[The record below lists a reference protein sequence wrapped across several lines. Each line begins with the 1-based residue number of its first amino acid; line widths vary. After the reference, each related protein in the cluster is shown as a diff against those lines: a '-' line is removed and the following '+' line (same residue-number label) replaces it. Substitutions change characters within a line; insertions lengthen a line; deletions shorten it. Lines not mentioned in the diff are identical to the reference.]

1 MENFN
6 TELVAGNTKAAMK
19 GAGAISAD
27 LWQVEPH
34 RINVVQGFNVRIRNE
49 KYAARVRWIAD
60 SIKANGFYRNKPLT
74 GFVARENGV
83 DVIYMTEGHRRF
95 EAVLLAMSEGVEIPN
110 IPIVIKPKGTN
121 MEDLTVDMYVSNQ
134 SENGDLTV
142 YEQSLLCKRLATM
155 GCTSATIR
163 ARLGYSSVQYVDD
176 LLALAGAPLA
186 VRTLV
191 INEAVAATV
200 AIRALRKHDDRAG
213 DVLAAALVAAG
224 GGRVTPKNLPGAAFT
239 KTIKKH
245 AEPFYNTLVN
255 VQKDPGFQYLSL
267 ELQHAL
273 SELMG
278 GIKK

>member
-6 TELVAGNTKAAMK
+6 TELVAGNMKAAMK
-19 GAGAISAD
+19 EAGAVSAD

-34 RINVVQGFNVRIRNE
+34 LINILPGFNVRIRNE
-49 KYAARVRWIAD
+49 KYEARVRWIAD
-60 SIKANGFYRNKPLT
+60 SIKANGFYKNKPLT

-83 DVIYMTEGHRRF
+83 DKIYATEGHRRH
-95 EAVLLAMSEGVEIPN
+95 EAVLLAISEGCEIQA
-110 IPIVIKPKGTN
+110 IPMVIKPKGTN

-142 YEQSLLCKRLATM
+142 YEQSQLCKRLATM
-155 GCTSATIR
+155 GCTSATIKT
-163 ARLGYSSVQYVDD
+163 RLGYSSAQYVDD

-273 SELMG
+273 SALMG
-278 GIKK
+278 GITK

>member
-1 MENFN
+1 MENFK
-6 TELVAGNTKAAMK
+6 TELVAGNVKAAMK
-19 GAGAISAD
+19 EAGAISAD

-34 RINVVQGFNVRIRNE
+34 LINVVVGFNVRIRNE

-60 SIKANGFYRNKPLT
+60 SIKVNGFYKNKPLT
-74 GFVARENGV
+74 GFVAKEAGV

-95 EAVLLAMSEGVEIPN
+95 EAVLLAISEGVEVPT

-142 YEQSLLCKRLATM
+142 YEQALLCKRLAMM

-213 DVLAAALVAAG
+213 DVLAAALVEAG

-239 KTIKKH
+239 KSIKKH
-245 AEPFYNTLVN
+245 AEPFYKTLVN
-255 VQKDPGFQYLSL
+255 VQQDPGYQYLSL
-267 ELQHAL
+267 ELRAAL
-273 SELMG
+273 AELMK